1 MIINEEDY
9 LEHFGVKGMKW
20 GVRKQKVLNAK
31 SEYKKARKAYNKS
44 YNKAYNYSANHPY
57 SQFVTKKGRAESENR
72 REQASSD
79 ADRYNS
85 AKSAYKSAKRER
97 KNAIKDTYKSINKNT
112 SFYEKVM
119 FDDATRKRA
128 AKYVVDNDMSVSE
141 ATAKAKGD
149 AVRNTAILLA
159 AYGAVSVA
167 SRIRNNYK

>member
-1 MIINEEDY
+1 MIITEDDY

-20 GVRKQKVLNAK
+20 GVRNAK

-44 YNKAYNYSANHPY
+44 FNKAYNYSGNHPI
-57 SQFVTKKGRAESENR
+57 SQFVTKKGKAKSENAWN
-72 REQASSD
+72 QASSD

-85 AKSAYKSAKRER
+85 AKSAYKNAKRER
-97 KNAIKDTYKSINKNT
+97 RNAIKDTYKDINKNT
-112 SFYEKVM
+112 SFYEKIM
-119 FDDATRKRA
+119 FNDATRKKA

-159 AYGAVSVA
+159 ACGSIRVA
-167 SRIRNNYK
+167 GRIINNYR

>member
-72 REQASSD
+72 WEQ
-79 ADRYNS
+79 

-97 KNAIKDTYKSINKNT
+97 KNAIKDTYKGINKNT

-159 AYGAVSVA
+159 ACGSISVA
-167 SRIRNNYK
+167 NKIVRNYR